1 MCCENNVLKGIIV
14 ALALVFIIVLI
25 LIIVNNGGNNGGS
38 KNILVAV
45 AEPGDNTTLGTTDI
59 KFSRNEIVEGTAL
72 SHEEGSSIININEA
86 GIYQISYQLYG
97 VQDTTGTFNFNAV
110 LLVNNTALNDTFN
123 QSPVIRNSTSNRM
136 TLTSTVILRLNSGDT
151 LQLQGV
157 SIEDIRYDNARIDI
171 EKIG

>member
-1 MCCENNVLKGIIV
+1 MCCKNNILKGILI
-14 ALALVFIIVLI
+14 ALALVVILI
-25 LIIVNNGGNNGGS
+25 LVIIIVNNNGNNNNP
-38 KNILVAV
+38 NILVAI

-72 SHEEGSSIININEA
+72 SNEEGSSIININEA